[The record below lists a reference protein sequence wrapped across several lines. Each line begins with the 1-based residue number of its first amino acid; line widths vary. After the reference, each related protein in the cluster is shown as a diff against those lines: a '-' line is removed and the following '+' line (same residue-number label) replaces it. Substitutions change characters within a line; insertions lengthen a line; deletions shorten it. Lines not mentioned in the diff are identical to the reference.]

1 MRKLLLLRPEPGLSQ
16 SAKRAGD
23 LGLEV
28 IACPLFRVEPIAWDA
43 PDLSDY
49 DASLLTSA
57 NAVRAA
63 GPGLESLRELPV
75 YAIGA
80 ATAEAAQQAGF
91 NIAAVGESDIEQLL
105 AAIPGSQRLLHLA
118 GENRR
123 EVDSAHRI
131 DRITVYR
138 AAAIDS
144 PGLPRLDGLVAAVH
158 SPRAG
163 ARLGQLAA
171 DRAGTAIAAIS
182 AAAAEACG
190 PGWERIEVAEKSDDE
205 SLLAVAAMLCHTS
218 PRK

>member
-63 GPGLESLRELPV
+63 GPGLESLRELLV

-118 GENRR
+118 G
-123 EVDSAHRI
+123 
-131 DRITVYR
+131 
-138 AAAIDS
+138 
-144 PGLPRLDGLVAAVH
+144 
-158 SPRAG
+158 
-163 ARLGQLAA
+163 
-171 DRAGTAIAAIS
+171 
-182 AAAAEACG
+182 
-190 PGWERIEVAEKSDDE
+190 
-205 SLLAVAAMLCHTS
+205 
-218 PRK
+218 